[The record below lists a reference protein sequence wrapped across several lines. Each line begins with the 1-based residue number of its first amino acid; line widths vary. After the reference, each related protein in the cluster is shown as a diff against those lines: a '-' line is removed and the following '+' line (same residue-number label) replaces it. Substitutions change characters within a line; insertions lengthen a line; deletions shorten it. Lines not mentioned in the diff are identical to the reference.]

1 MMWKACLVSMSLALN
16 SNEYLLIYNS
26 SDIQDREAAGYLRTL
41 RSISINE
48 QDVSKDMLTETQL
61 VEAANMLDVDITKL
75 LRTDKKVEDDFTSE
89 EILKLL
95 RNQPE
100 LLNTPFVLSR
110 ERSFFVD
117 SPLNLIKEQF

>member
-1 MMWKACLVSMSLALN
+1 MACLISMSLALN
-16 SNEYLLIYNS
+16 SNEYLLVYNS

-48 QDVSKDMLTETQL
+48 QDISRDMLTETQL

-75 LRTDKKVEDDFTSE
+75 LRTDKKIDDDFTSE

-95 RNQPE
+95 RTQPE

>member
-1 MMWKACLVSMSLALN
+1 MSLALN
-16 SNEYLLIYNS
+16 SNEYLLVYNS

-48 QDVSKDMLTETQL
+48 QDISRDMLTETQL

-75 LRTDKKVEDDFTSE
+75 LRTDKKIDDDFTSE

-95 RNQPE
+95 RTQPE